1 MVGSPKPNEWP
12 KNVSIASDDS
22 MEGGIKEGGD
32 ESVKMVS
39 RAARGKFPSLT
50 LRPLLD
56 YKGERIEY
64 SPQASVS

>member
-1 MVGSPKPNEWP
+1 
-12 KNVSIASDDS
+12 

-64 SPQASVS
+64 SPQASVSSIGTLKQDVSGNPVLEQ

>member
-1 MVGSPKPNEWP
+1 
-12 KNVSIASDDS
+12 

-64 SPQASVS
+64 SPQASVSSIGTLKQDVSVNPILEQ